1 MNPPTV
7 PPYTEA
13 LFHEI
18 YGQRSAKIADF
29 KVVSMKGAEDVEH
42 TTDKLK
48 GILAELT
55 SLEYQLQVLLGMYP
69 SLKDH
74 FPTLAPS
81 PEPQPQPQSEPSPEA
96 PNPKPSDSTTRP
108 PFAKQKEIKPED
120 IEGERTALYED
131 GKMISSFKKDS

>member
-1 MNPPTV
+1 MNPTTV

-29 KVVSMKGAEDVEH
+29 KIISMKGAEDVEH

-55 SLEYQLQVLLGMYP
+55 SLEYQLQVLVGMYP

-74 FPTLAPS
+74 FPTLEPS
-81 PEPQPQPQSEPSPEA
+81 PEPQAQPQA
-96 PNPKPSDSTTRP
+96 QNPKPSDSTTRP

-120 IEGERTALYED
+120 IEGEKTALYED